1 VSRIFQ
7 LSALA
12 KAAAVLLLAAAL
24 GCAPANPYYDPAKK
38 HQRPDGFTNNYL
50 DDSQI
55 GSGLLR
61 WQWDKLWHGVPPQ
74 NPDRVPRQ
82 KVDVAGLRASRD
94 APSVTWLGH
103 ASALWQLGGRNILT
117 DPIFSE
123 RASPFSFV
131 GPKRVTPSPVQV
143 ADLPRIDAVLISHNH
158 YDHLDRPT
166 VLALNAQPGGPPLF
180 IVPLGMDLW
189 FRAQG
194 ITNVKGLDWWDAHD
208 LGDLKV
214 TLVPVQHWSS
224 RTPFDRRETLWGGF
238 VAAHGG
244 FSMFYAGDTGYSRDF
259 TDIGAHFG
267 GFDFA
272 QIPVGC
278 YEPRWFMRNQH
289 VNAEEA
295 VQIHRDVKSRFS
307 IGIHWG
313 AFRLCDDPVEQPL
326 DDLPLARTK
335 LGVADSDFVLLAIGE
350 TRVLRRAP

>member
-1 VSRIFQ
+1 MYKRQPAPRLVLWLTVDQ
-7 LSALA
+7 LGSNVLERQARHLPGSALGRLFDEGLWFSEAAYGHAVTETAPGHATLFTGAPPCIHGIVGNEWYDRAA
-12 KAAAVLLLAAAL
+12 KRLTDL
-24 GCAPANPYYDPAKK
+24 
-38 HQRPDGFTNNYL
+38 
-50 DDSQI
+50 
-55 GSGLLR
+55 
-61 WQWDKLWHGVPPQ
+61 
-74 NPDRVPRQ
+74 
-82 KVDVAGLRASRD
+82 RD
-94 APSVTWLGH
+94 AWLNPPE
-103 ASALWQLGGRNILT
+103 WT
-117 DPIFSE
+117 E
-123 RASPFSFV
+123 RV
-131 GPKRVTPSPVQV
+131 HEV
-143 ADLPRIDAVLISHNH
+143 
-158 YDHLDRPT
+158 
-166 VLALNAQPGGPPLF
+166 
-180 IVPLGMDLW
+180 VPLGMDLW